1 MNEIRFV
8 MKCHGNTKQVRRRKS
23 GSAQSIASRSRS
35 QSSASAAQ
43 NAPSDAYGFRP
54 SITSLRKEDLNQNG
68 FY

>member
-23 GSAQSIASRSRS
+23 ESARSIASRSRS
-35 QSSASAAQ
+35 HSSASPGQ
-43 NAPSDAYGFRP
+43 DVPSEAYGFRP
-54 SITSLRKEDLNQNG
+54 SLKSLRKEDLNQNG